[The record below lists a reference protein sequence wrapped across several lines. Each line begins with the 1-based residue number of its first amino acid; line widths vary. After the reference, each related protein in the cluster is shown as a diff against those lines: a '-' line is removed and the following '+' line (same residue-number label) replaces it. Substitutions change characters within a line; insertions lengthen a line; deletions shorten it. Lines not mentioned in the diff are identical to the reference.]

1 MTRAISRWRVSWL
14 GFGLLVWASMAACAE
29 STDALTN
36 WPAAAAPAQIG
47 QRLAQRFL
55 TGEHMLWEA
64 RGSLHYAEVA
74 TWVGALDVARL
85 TGDLAL
91 QQALLARFDRLQ
103 HEQPQI
109 QPLIDHVDNSV
120 FGALP
125 LTLYRQHPRADLR
138 ALGLAFADGQ
148 WDRPQANGLSSQSRY
163 WIDDMYMITL
173 LQTRAFQ
180 ATGQPHYL
188 DRTALSMRRY
198 LKRLQR
204 PNGLFFHAPQ
214 APFHWA
220 RGNGWMAAGMTEL
233 LRNLPA
239 EHPDHAEI
247 LAGYRR
253 MMAALLTT
261 QGEDGR
267 WRQLLDLPTAW
278 EEGSGSAMFSY
289 AFVVGVRRGWLPAE
303 TYGPAARNAWLA
315 LVDSLDADAGLRDVC
330 VGTPTGSDAQHYLD
344 RPRVDGDLHGQA
356 PMLWTAAALLETLP
370 VDQASE

>member
-1 MTRAISRWRVSWL
+1 
-14 GFGLLVWASMAACAE
+14 
-29 STDALTN
+29 
-36 WPAAAAPAQIG
+36 
-47 QRLAQRFL
+47 
-55 TGEHMLWEA
+55 
-64 RGSLHYAEVA
+64 
-74 TWVGALDVARL
+74 
-85 TGDLAL
+85 
-91 QQALLARFDRLQ
+91 
-103 HEQPQI
+103 
-109 QPLIDHVDNSV
+109 
-120 FGALP
+120 
-125 LTLYRQHPRADLR
+125 
-138 ALGLAFADGQ
+138 
-148 WDRPQANGLSSQSRY
+148 
-163 WIDDMYMITL
+163 
-173 LQTRAFQ
+173 
-180 ATGQPHYL
+180 
-188 DRTALSMRRY
+188 
-198 LKRLQR
+198 
-204 PNGLFFHAPQ
+204 FHAPQ

-253 MMAALLTT
+253 MMAALLAT

-303 TYGPAARNAWLA
+303 TYGPAARKAWLS
-315 LVDSLDADAGLRDVC
+315 LVDSLDADARLRDVC